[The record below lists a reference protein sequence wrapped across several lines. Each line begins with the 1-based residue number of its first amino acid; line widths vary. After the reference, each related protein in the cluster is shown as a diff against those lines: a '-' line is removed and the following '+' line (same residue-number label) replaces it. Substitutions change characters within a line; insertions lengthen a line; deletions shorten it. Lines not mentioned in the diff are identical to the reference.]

1 MISLLAWNI
10 RGVGDRSLPR
20 LIKDL
25 VNRHKVN
32 LLALYET
39 RISGETAL
47 RKIARLGFDSWFRVD
62 ATGFSG
68 GICILW
74 DSACLNVEILASH
87 TQYVHMRCGPTDGS
101 QPSLITCVY
110 ASPTPSVR
118 EALWGELRRIAGDIR
133 DPWIAVGDFN
143 AYLQSHEKAG
153 VQGQTS
159 TIWRS
164 LLHASLIVVCGIW
177 GTKGHPSRGKVV
189 ALRRESIEECV

>member
-20 LIKDL
+20 LVKDL

-39 RISGETAL
+39 RINGETAL

-153 VQGQTS
+153 GAGPNFNS
-159 TIWRS
+159 MEKFAACLS
-164 LLHASLIVVCGIW
+164 DCG
-177 GTKGHPSRGKVV
+177 
-189 ALRRESIEECV
+189 L